1 MAAGRVTRADA
12 APGDP
17 GSDVSA
23 AHRPRLVVAI
33 GGNALLHR
41 GEAPNIANQRA
52 NVANAAR
59 VLAGLADSHGLIV
72 THGNGPQVGLLA
84 RQSEAVGGIDPVPFD
99 VLVAE
104 SEGLIGYLL
113 AEEIGRRIGA
123 ERVVVLLTLVVVD
136 RADPAFSAPSKPIGT
151 MLTEQEARAARA
163 THGWAVMRD
172 GSGWRR
178 AVASPEPLEV
188 IELAAIRSLADAGY
202 VVVCAGGG
210 GIPVSRFAD
219 GVLRGVEAVIDK
231 DLTSS
236 LLAAAV
242 DADELLI
249 LTDVAHVVRDRGT
262 AEARPIVTAT
272 VAEMR
277 ALEWAAGSMG
287 PKVEAACRFVERTGR
302 RARIGRLDDAAE
314 VLAGRS
320 GTTIA

>member
-1 MAAGRVTRADA
+1 MATGGVNNRGTTAADQ
-12 APGDP
+12 G
-17 GSDVSA
+17 V
-23 AHRPRLVVAI
+23 HRSRLVVAI

-41 GEAPNIANQRA
+41 GEAPSIANQRA
-52 NVANAAR
+52 NVGNAAR
-59 VLAGLADSHGLIV
+59 VLAGLADHHGLVV

-84 RQSEAVGGIDPVPFD
+84 RQSEAVSGVDPVPFD

-113 AEEIGRRIGA
+113 AEELGRQIGP

-136 RADPAFSAPSKPIGT
+136 RRDPAFATPSKPIGL
-151 MLTEQEARAARA
+151 MMTEQEAKLATAR
-163 THGWAVMRD
+163 HGWTVMRD
-172 GSGWRR
+172 GAGWRR

-188 IELAAIRSLADAGY
+188 IELAAIRSLMDAGY

-210 GIPVSRFAD
+210 GIPVARYGD

-236 LLAAAV
+236 LLATAL

-249 LTDVAHVVRDRGT
+249 LTDVPHVVRDHRGSSPQ
-262 AEARPIVTAT
+262 PIRAAT

-277 ALEWAAGSMG
+277 AEPWAAGSMG
-287 PKVEAACRFVERTGR
+287 PKVEAACRFAERSGR
-302 RARIGRLDDAAE
+302 PARIGSLDDAAE

-320 GTTIA
+320 GTRIG